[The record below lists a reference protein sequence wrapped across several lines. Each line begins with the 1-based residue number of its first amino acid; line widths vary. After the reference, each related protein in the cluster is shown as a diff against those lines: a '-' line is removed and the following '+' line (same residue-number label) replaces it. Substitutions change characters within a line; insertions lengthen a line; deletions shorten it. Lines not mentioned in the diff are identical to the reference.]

1 MGDATTGTA
10 YVTTSIPYVNGR
22 PHVGHALEDVQAD
35 LFARYRRQRGLRTR
49 LQTGSDDNSLKNVL
63 AAESEG
69 LPVAAL
75 VERNARGFR
84 ELADALDVEY
94 DSFIRTS
101 VDAAHRAGVTALWQ
115 ACAAAGAIDKRHY
128 RGLYCVGCEQFYTP
142 DELTPDGLCTE
153 HLTRPDV
160 VEEENYFFRLS
171 RYAGELR
178 RLITTGELRIAP
190 ESRRNEVLSF
200 IARGLQDF
208 SISRSAARARGWGIP
223 VPNDPTQVMY
233 VWFDALG
240 NYITAL
246 GYGTADVRPYETF
259 WATSQERLHVIGKG
273 IVRFHAVYW
282 PAMLLAAGLP
292 LPSTVF
298 VHGYLTVE
306 GRKISKS
313 LGNAADPREL
323 VARYGAGAVRWYLL
337 REAAAGADADF
348 SVARLAA
355 RYNAD
360 LADDLGNLLN
370 RANSML
376 HRYRGGVVPAL
387 PPDPLALPD
396 AGALAA
402 IAAALPDRIARAM
415 DLFDPRLALDA
426 VWALVAGANRLVD
439 SAKPW
444 TLYKAE
450 KAGDMEA
457 GKALD
462 AVLYALLEAVRVVA
476 VHLEPF
482 VPSVAALVLAQLNAP
497 DTTACPY
504 AERVRW
510 GGLQPGTRTDP
521 PTPLFPKLDVPDTL
535 VFAPSGGLDTRR
547 QGRLRRGHP

>member
-1 MGDATTGTA
+1 MGDATTATA

-63 AAESEG
+63 AAEGEG
-69 LPVAAL
+69 LPVATL

-84 ELADALDVEY
+84 ELADALDVRY
-94 DSFIRTS
+94 DGFIRTS

-142 DELTPDGLCTE
+142 DELTPDGLCIE

-171 RYAGELR
+171 RYASELR

-190 ESRRNEVLSF
+190 ESRRNEALSF
-200 IARGLQDF
+200 IERGLEDF
-208 SISRSAARARGWGIP
+208 SISRSATRAHGWGIP
-223 VPNDPTQVMY
+223 VPDDPTQVMY

-246 GYGTADVRPYETF
+246 GYGTADVRPYESF

-273 IVRFHAVYW
+273 IMRFHAIYW

-313 LGNAADPREL
+313 LGAAADPREL
-323 VARYGAGAVRWYLL
+323 VARYGADAVRWYLL
-337 REAAAGADADF
+337 REVAPAADADF
-348 SVARLAA
+348 SVARLIA
-355 RYNAD
+355 RYNTD

-376 HRYRGGVVPAL
+376 HRYRNGVVPAPSTDL
-387 PPDPLALPD
+387 VTLPD
-396 AGALAA
+396 AAALAA
-402 IAAALPDRIARAM
+402 DAAALPDHIARAM
-415 DLFDPRLALDA
+415 DLFDPRVALDA
-426 VWALVAGANRLVD
+426 VWALVVGANRLVD

-444 TLYKAE
+444 TLHKSE
-450 KAGDMEA
+450 KAGDTEA
-457 GKALD
+457 GEALD

-482 VPSVAALVLAQLNAP
+482 VPSAAARILAQLNTP
-497 DTTACPY
+497 DTAARPY

-510 GGLQPGTRTDP
+510 GGLQPGARTDQ
-521 PTPLFPKLDVPDTL
+521 PTPLFPKLEL
-535 VFAPSGGLDTRR
+535 SELSEEI
-547 QGRLRRGHP
+547 